1 MRYLPVC
8 VQVVEVHAFHYSNR
22 NFKCL
27 DSELLTGEKEGLLQ
41 LPTDKVLLTD
51 ESFRPFVDKYAAVQT
66 WFLWP
71 FGFLVVSLTSLLLAI
86 LFARS
91 ETLVVDC
98 VTG

>member
-8 VQVVEVHAFHYSNR
+8 VQVVEVHAVHYSNR

-51 ESFRPFVDKYAAVQT
+51 ESFRPFVDKYAAVQN
-66 WFLWP
+66 
-71 FGFLVVSLTSLLLAI
+71 LV
-86 LFARS
+86 
-91 ETLVVDC
+91 LVAFWLPCCFIDKFVVGYPVC
-98 VTG
+98 EI